1 MIFLFLSIA
10 IIDIKKFTEVY
21 IKVNVS
27 LELVELEVWISETK
41 SLSFIYK
48 QIFCLQLFT
57 QLIVFRH
64 LNAFQV
70 EFS

>member
-10 IIDIKKFTEVY
+10 IIDIKKFTQVY

-41 SLSFIYK
+41 SLFFIYK
-48 QIFCLQLFT
+48 QIFCLQLFI
-57 QLIVFRH
+57 QLIIFRH

-70 EFS
+70 EFG

>member
-41 SLSFIYK
+41 SLFFIYK
-48 QIFCLQLFT
+48 QIFCLQLFI
-57 QLIVFRH
+57 QLIIFRH

-70 EFS
+70 EFG